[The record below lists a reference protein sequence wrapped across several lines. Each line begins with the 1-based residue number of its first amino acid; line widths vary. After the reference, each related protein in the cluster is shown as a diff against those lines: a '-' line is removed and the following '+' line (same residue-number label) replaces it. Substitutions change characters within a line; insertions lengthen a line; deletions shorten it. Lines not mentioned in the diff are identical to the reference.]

1 MAELMTTAEVAAYLR
16 IKERKVYELVRDRR
30 IPCSRAAG
38 KWLFPRHLID
48 LWVISGVEGA
58 GAGPAPA
65 PPIVAGSQDPLLD
78 WALQESGSELAM
90 FACGST
96 GGLERLAE
104 GKAVAAGLH
113 LLDPETGTYN
123 VAAANRTLG
132 TMQAVLVEWGWRT
145 QGLVVAR
152 GNPLGLAGV
161 ADLARPGVRVAHR
174 QAGAGSALLLD
185 HLLAEAGLAREA
197 IGFLPDTAKGETELG
212 LAVLEG
218 RADAGLAVEGVAGQ
232 LKLGFVKLA
241 RERFDLAIRRHDYFE
256 PPIQKLLAFART
268 DAFAARAA
276 ELGGY
281 DISGLG
287 RVVWN
292 GP

>member
-1 MAELMTTAEVAAYLR
+1 MADLMTTAEVAAYLR
-16 IKERKVYELVRDRR
+16 IKERKVYELVRERR

-48 LWVISGVEGA
+48 LWVIAGVEDA
-58 GAGPAPA
+58 GLRAEPA

-96 GGLERLAE
+96 GGLERLAD

-113 LLDPETGTYN
+113 LLDPETGAYN
-123 VAAANRTLG
+123 VAAVSRVLG
-132 TMQAVLVEWGWRT
+132 TMQAVLIEWAWRS

-152 GNPLGLAGV
+152 GNPLGIAGI
-161 ADLARPGVRVAHR
+161 ADLARAGVRVAHR
-174 QAGAGSALLLD
+174 QEGAGSAVLFD
-185 HLLAEAGLAREA
+185 HLLAQAGLVRDA
-197 IGFLPDTAKGETELG
+197 IGFLPETSKGETELG
-212 LAVLEG
+212 LAVLEN

-232 LKLGFVKLA
+232 LKLDFVSLA
-241 RERFDLAIRRHDYFE
+241 RERFDLAVRRRDYFE
-256 PPIQKLLAFART
+256 PPIQKLLAFSRT

-276 ELGGY
+276 EFGGY
-281 DISGLG
+281 DISALG
-287 RVVWN
+287 HVVWN

>member
-1 MAELMTTAEVAAYLR
+1 MAEMMTTAEVAEYLR
-16 IKERKVYELVRDRR
+16 IKERKVYELVRERR

-48 LWVISGVEGA
+48 LWVMAGIEGTN
-58 GAGPAPA
+58 GRGEPP

-96 GGLERLAE
+96 VGLERLAD

-113 LLDPETGTYN
+113 LLDPATGAYN
-123 VAAANRTLG
+123 VAAAARALG
-132 TMQAVLVEWGWRT
+132 AVEAVMIEWGWRA

-152 GNPLGLAGV
+152 GNPRGISGI
-161 ADLARPGVRVAHR
+161 ADLAKPGIRVAHR
-174 QAGAGSALLLD
+174 QAGAGSALLFD
-185 HLLAEAGLAREA
+185 DLLAKAGVDRKA
-197 IGFLPDTAKGETELG
+197 IGFLPETSKGETELG

-232 LKLGFVKLA
+232 LKLDFVELA
-241 RERFDLAIRRHDYFE
+241 RERFDLAIRRRDFFE
-256 PPIQKLLAFART
+256 SPIQKLLAFART
-268 DAFAARAA
+268 GPFAARAA

-281 DISGLG
+281 DISSLG